1 MPSSCAP
8 PSLTF
13 VLGGARSGKSR
24 YAETLAESQPGACIY
39 VATAEPGDAEMAARI
54 QAHRARRG
62 GRWRTVEE
70 PLDLCPRLEALA
82 APESCVLVDC
92 LTLWL
97 SNLMAAGRDVEAE
110 SLALAATLSGL
121 SGPAIVVANEVGLG
135 IVPENDLARE
145 FRDAAGRLNQLVAEA
160 APSVVFVAAGLP
172 MTMKSPKSPASAEA
186 AAPAEIT
193 AMGRRA

>member
-1 MPSSCAP
+1 MPSSCALP
-8 PSLTF
+8 QLTF

-24 YAETLAESQPGACIY
+24 YAETLAESQPGACVY
-39 VATAEPGDAEMAARI
+39 LATAEPGDAEMAARI

-82 APESCVLVDC
+82 APDRCVLVDC

-97 SNLMAAGRDVEAE
+97 ANLMAAGRDVEAE
-110 SLALAATLSGL
+110 SIALAATLSGL
-121 SGPAIVVANEVGLG
+121 SGSAIVVANEVGLG

-145 FRDAAGRLNQLVAEA
+145 FRDAAGRLNQMVAEV

-172 MTMKSPKSPASAEA
+172 MTMKSPDSDAL
-186 AAPAEIT
+186 AAPAEIA

>member
-8 PSLTF
+8 PYLTF

-24 YAETLAESQPGACIY
+24 YAETLAESQPGACVY
-39 VATAEPGDAEMAARI
+39 LATAEPGDAEMAARI

-82 APESCVLVDC
+82 GPDRCILVDC

-97 SNLMAAGRDVEAE
+97 ANLMAAGRDVEAE
-110 SLALAATLSGL
+110 SIALAATLSGL
-121 SGPAIVVANEVGLG
+121 SGSAIVVANEVGLG

-145 FRDAAGRLNQLVAEA
+145 FRDAAGRLNQMVAEV

-172 MTMKSPKSPASAEA
+172 MTMKSPDSDAL
-186 AAPAEIT
+186 AAPAEIA